1 MYKNYY
7 AVLGLTK
14 SASKSEVKSRFRQL
28 AKQWHPDVCKEPNA
42 THKMQEITEAYL
54 ILYDDEARNR
64 YDKIYVNLFEKKE
77 TFRQEYQSQ
86 KTSSR
91 KNVHEVQDDTLD
103 KWILKA
109 QKQAIDILQ
118 QSFDDVIGISKRGCL
133 YSLYSFGL
141 STIIYVVVIILAIIA
156 LKFWNKH

>member
-64 YDKIYVNLFEKKE
+64 YDKIYVNLFEKKVP
-77 TFRQEYQSQ
+77 QI
-86 KTSSR
+86 K
-91 KNVHEVQDDTLD
+91 
-103 KWILKA
+103 
-109 QKQAIDILQ
+109 
-118 QSFDDVIGISKRGCL
+118 
-133 YSLYSFGL
+133 
-141 STIIYVVVIILAIIA
+141 
-156 LKFWNKH
+156 